1 MIIPRLQK
9 EFTKIGD
16 TRKFLNLQKNA
27 AIKAI
32 RKNPQISKEE
42 LEGVV
47 EKVANNPRRKKL
59 INNIAKSF
67 KKNGDKMA
75 EFTIG
80 ETTKSMADPKYQKVI
95 NKLME

>member
-1 MIIPRLQK
+1 MIIFRKQK

-27 AIKAI
+27 AIKAL

-42 LEGVV
+42 LELAV

-59 INNIAKSF
+59 IGNIAKSF
-67 KKNGDKMA
+67 KRNGEKMG
-75 EFTIG
+75 EFVLE
-80 ETTKSMADPKYQKVI
+80 ETTKQMADPKYQKVVS
-95 NKLME
+95 KLMK